1 MLVKVPRFSLQ
12 FSAKVVTWYLCFCS
26 WRPSPHALKWVK
38 LTDGGVWL
46 SYFEKNCPYA
56 GALPYTSLFKSPLP
70 LQLTGFS
77 GYVELG
83 YFSFATGQEL
93 TLRGAVLKSNPH
105 YPILHFSIGIW
116 RNGRTCNRRE
126 GSVCSYIECP
136 TKTERNVLKK
146 IL

>member
-1 MLVKVPRFSLQ
+1 MIAWSWKLCFAKVPRFSLQ

-26 WRPSPHALKWVK
+26 WRPPSPHALKWVK

-105 YPILHFSIGIW
+105 YPILHFSIGFGEMVRHAI
-116 RNGRTCNRRE
+116 E
-126 GSVCSYIECP
+126 EKAVCAHI
-136 TKTERNVLKK
+136 
-146 IL
+146 

>member
-1 MLVKVPRFSLQ
+1 MFLFMTTFTS
-12 FSAKVVTWYLCFCS
+12 CFKMGKAHR
-26 WRPSPHALKWVK
+26 W
-38 LTDGGVWL
+38 GVWL

-83 YFSFATGQEL
+83 YFSFATGHEL

-105 YPILHFSIGIW
+105 YPILHFSIGFGEMVGHAI
-116 RNGRTCNRRE
+116 E
-126 GSVCSYIECP
+126 EKAAVCSYIECP

-146 IL
+146 SL

>member
-1 MLVKVPRFSLQ
+1 MGKAHR
-12 FSAKVVTWYLCFCS
+12 W
-26 WRPSPHALKWVK
+26 
-38 LTDGGVWL
+38 GVWL

-56 GALPYTSLFKSPLP
+56 GAFPYTSLFKSPLP

-83 YFSFATGQEL
+83 YFSFATGHEL

-146 IL
+146 NL